1 MDTNEAEA
9 KSDEVQS
16 KPPAF
21 DCDMIIVCLVL
32 EIKKP
37 NRVVMRNMRCFATV
51 NDTIKACNII
61 IQRHQLDQRL
71 SEQTWSK
78 LLAFTKWRAK
88 NQDTAINEFDEYY
101 DDYTV
106 DGEKLDDNILYI
118 LRKIEATHGDRRKQD
133 KIFTMIDL
141 QKIDEETV
149 NKKKRPAQEKE
160 NPLLQILR
168 KIEEKQDKMFTMID
182 LQKIDEETVNTKKR
196 PAQEKENS
204 LSKKRNQPKRE
215 ESNPALKEKIHNMN
229 NSTLSDLAARN
240 LMDTNKP
247 ETKRDEV
254 PSKRPVFDD
263 EMLVVCCALEITPQ
277 EKTTMRNMVC
287 FDTVDRTIKAC
298 NLIIRRHQLDER
310 LSAWTWS
317 KLLRFSKWRAKNQD
331 AAISDFYSIMVD
343 KYLRNGRKH
352 GRKLDDD
359 ILYITRKRLQSPTG
373 GIMQGKVFTV
383 IDLQKIERPAFG
395 YENDLTDD
403 IYRHILSYA
412 ADGNIVSRLCE
423 LQLISHKWYDI
434 VMSETCSSESWDMA
448 FKQKFSCYGVLYPGS
463 FDGPYMH
470 TRNDCMNFWPRNR
483 LEADL
488 ISVYNERPSLF
499 LGPDFWT

>member
-32 EIKKP
+32 EITKP

-106 DGEKLDDNILYI
+106 GGEKLDDNILYI

-141 QKIDEETV
+141 QKIDEET
-149 NKKKRPAQEKE
+149 
-160 NPLLQILR
+160 
-168 KIEEKQDKMFTMID
+168 D
-182 LQKIDEETVNTKKR
+182 NTKKR

-254 PSKRPVFDD
+254 PSKRPAFDD

-277 EKTTMRNMVC
+277 EKTTMRNMRC

-310 LSAWTWS
+310 LSARTWS

-343 KYLRNGRKH
+343 NYNEYLGDRVFY
-352 GRKLDDD
+352 DDD

-403 IYRHILSYA
+403 IYRNILSYA

-434 VMSETCSSESWDMA
+434 VMSQTCSSESWDMA
-448 FKQKFSCYGVLYPGS
+448 FKQKFSSLGNEL
-463 FDGPYMH
+463 H
-470 TRNDCMNFWPRNR
+470 ER
-483 LEADL
+483 LVPE
-488 ISVYNERPSLF
+488 
-499 LGPDFWT
+499 